1 MLGIKGI
8 VMHTVMWTFNMPQKK
23 TRDELR
29 AIIAKSAPNYLN
41 IDGLVRKYF
50 GIAEDRQSIV
60 GIYLW
65 QSKEAADQFYT
76 TAWVET
82 VEERWGAAPTRMG
95 WETPMVVES
104 QEGRLIPA

>member
-1 MLGIKGI
+1 MSGMKGI

-50 GIAEDRQSIV
+50 RN
-60 GIYLW
+60 
-65 QSKEAADQFYT
+65 
-76 TAWVET
+76 
-82 VEERWGAAPTRMG
+82 RR
-95 WETPMVVES
+95 
-104 QEGRLIPA
+104 R